1 MSTSHLRTGGTEYT
15 LKLCVRADSDVAVDK
30 LEQRVV
36 DMYDSLRLPVVRYLI
51 CLGLRPEDADEIVQ
65 ETFLRVYKHL
75 RADGADPN
83 LRGWVFRVAHNL
95 AINHCKKQRGHQP
108 LCDLENCDEVFGLA
122 DPSPSAEEVVLRKE
136 RMRRVVRA
144 MQNLSTQEVQC
155 VHLRA
160 EGFRYREIAKIVG
173 IGVSTV
179 ADSLQRALTKLS
191 GGQDA

>member
-15 LKLCVRADSDVAVDK
+15 LKLCVPADSEVAVDK

-36 DMYDSLRLPVVRYLI
+36 EMYDSLRLPVVRYLV

-95 AINHCKKQRGHQP
+95 AINHCKKQRGHAAFG
-108 LCDLENCDEVFGLA
+108 DVESCDEACSLA
-122 DPSPSAEEVVLRKE
+122 DPSPSAEDVVLRKE
-136 RMRRVVRA
+136 QMRRVVKA
-144 MQNLSTQEVQC
+144 MQSLSSQEMQC

-173 IGVSTV
+173 IGISTV

-191 GGQDA
+191 GGQNA

>member
-15 LKLCVRADSDVAVDK
+15 LELRVRADDEVSLDM
-30 LEQRVV
+30 LEQRVIE
-36 DMYDSLRLPVVRYLI
+36 MYDSLRLPVVRYLI
-51 CLGLRPEDADEIVQ
+51 CFGLLPEDADEIVQ

-95 AINHCKKQRGHQP
+95 AINHFKKQRGRAAFG
-108 LCDLENCDEVFGLA
+108 DAESCDEVFALV
-122 DPSPSAEEVVLRKE
+122 DPSPSAEDVVLRKE
-136 RMRRVVRA
+136 QMRRVAKA
-144 MQNLSTQEVQC
+144 MRTLSSQEMQC

-173 IGVSTV
+173 IGISTV

-191 GGQDA
+191 GGQNA